1 MEQKN
6 ETYRYPWARNL
17 FFVVLYI
24 GLLIFLWHFPIQN
37 VRLFFRDLMGG
48 FLYLLAGL
56 AILAL
61 TAFLVFSLMPPA
73 LDDPNMGVDFE
84 ALEDQ
89 EVFAL
94 DGEVLGVPALRD
106 PGKAEKVWETL
117 RAFQDTIEISMA
129 LIIDERAGVV
139 MVSSDDSWRHSDLL
153 HDLSRQLM
161 DAGFKVKRVSV

>member
-1 MEQKN
+1 MEQEN

-24 GLLIFLWHFPIQN
+24 GLLFFLWHFPVQS

-56 AILAL
+56 AILAV
-61 TAFLVFSLMPPA
+61 TALLVLSLLPPA
-73 LDDPNMGVDFE
+73 LDDPNVDFE
-84 ALEDQ
+84 ALEEQ
-89 EVFAL
+89 EVFAI

-117 RAFQDTIEISMA
+117 ETFQETVEISMA
-129 LIIDERAGVV
+129 LVIDEHAGVV
-139 MVSSDDSWRHSDLL
+139 MVSSDDSWRNSDLL

-161 DAGFKVKRVSV
+161 DAGFKVKRVSA